1 MSDLLPALLP
11 VAVFIVAIVSRR
23 GPVVSS
29 VAGMA
34 VVLAVVWVYGGDYR
48 IDPDGLWRRELPVV
62 LILTL
67 STALVIFPGQVMNS
81 LLTQAGVINR
91 IRVYIEGIGVSRLK
105 LAAIIVL
112 GVAPGLE
119 SMTGFGVSLFLT
131 VPVLMHLFSVRKAL
145 MLSLLSMNIMPWGT
159 LGLATL
165 MGAQITG
172 LSFTEL
178 VFHSSLTSFLV
189 FPVMGCMVYLVCRED
204 GAGLREGHR
213 EGLSQL
219 LYPVVLGLLLA
230 SLLVFYSRFL
240 PGTAGACAGISV
252 AVIAFLAECVRARR
266 LVFPRDL
273 YSGREL
279 LALFTPYLILL
290 ALIVLSRT
298 EAVSALL
305 QSALV
310 IRNGDISFPVLTSP
324 GVFIALTV
332 ILLYAASKGYRGSRA
347 FLADGAGKAVYPVVG
362 ILMFVAFARLQQ
374 SGGLLQALAV
384 KGSELSLTEN
394 VFIAPAIGMISGY
407 ITGSNVG
414 GNVLF
419 MTLQTE
425 VGTYF
430 DRTLLFAAVQNSSAG
445 HAVFMSVP
453 IILLVMSIAQADD
466 ARSSSERD
474 WLIRRVCL
482 CAPFIYL
489 ALTAAF
495 YMLAVQWHGWTL

>member
-1 MSDLLPALLP
+1 M
-11 VAVFIVAIVSRR
+11 
-23 GPVVSS
+23 VSS

-48 IDPDGLWRRELPVV
+48 IDPEGLWRRELPVV

-178 VFHSSLTSFLV
+178 VFRSSLTSFLV
-189 FPVMGCMVYLVCRED
+189 FPMMGCMVYLVCREE
-204 GAGLREGHR
+204 GAGLREG
-213 EGLSQL
+213 LAQL
-219 LYPVVLGLLLA
+219 LYPVVLGFLLA
-230 SLLVFYSRFL
+230 LLLVFYSRFL

-425 VGTYF
+425 VGAYF

-489 ALTAAF
+489 ALVAAF
-495 YMLAVQWHGWTL
+495 YMLAVQWQGQAL